1 MSNSIEEVKAPTK
14 QQTKRFPPR
23 GITLSYQ
30 NEILRETAAT
40 EERIRNN
47 IDKNLLLLKKPYN
60 PIVGK
65 PLGREESLIPFDRAL
80 RTKIES
86 QQSELKF
93 NTLNMTRNSPEKPIV
108 RHDLDRMLYDVND
121 LVVEKM
127 FPLEPYKDIAKQVKL
142 EKFDNIGKTKS
153 RVDSEYE
160 IMMQLIEYK
169 KKCLKNVSMNYSK

>member
-1 MSNSIEEVKAPTK
+1 MG
-14 QQTKRFPPR
+14 Q
-23 GITLSYQ
+23 
-30 NEILRETAAT
+30 
-40 EERIRNN
+40 
-47 IDKNLLLLKKPYN
+47 
-60 PIVGK
+60 
-65 PLGREESLIPFDRAL
+65 EESLIPFDRAL

-86 QQSELKF
+86 QQYELKF
-93 NTLNMTRNSPEKPIV
+93 NTLNMTRKNNSPEKPMIG

-160 IMMQLIEYK
+160 IMLQLIEYK
-169 KKCLKNVSMNYSK
+169 KKCLKNMPMTYNSK